1 MKVTHGRCSRSAG
14 NPLFRSHAVLAA
26 ALLLAIGGGVGAQS
40 FPVKPIRLVVPA
52 PPGGNI
58 DIIGRIVQTRLSEV
72 LGQPVVVDY
81 RPGAGGVIGGEIVAR
96 SAPDGYTTGVF
107 AASLVIN
114 PSMIKKL
121 PYDSEKDFT
130 PLGLIADV
138 PSGLVV
144 HPSLPVKSVRQLVAL
159 AKARPGEI
167 FYSSPGVGT
176 SGHLGAELFNARAGI
191 KLVHVPYK
199 GVGPAVT
206 DLVGG
211 HVQVMF
217 SSLPAVRGYSGEGG
231 RLRIL
236 GQAGAT
242 RSPSLPDVPTMQEAG
257 IRDFVVSSGFSFVGP
272 AGLPGPL
279 VEHLNGALAKA
290 VKNPAS
296 RKDFEVQGADPV
308 GSTPEEHAAYIKREI
323 GKWRKVANDAGI
335 SPE

>member
-1 MKVTHGRCSRSAG
+1 MNVTLGRYWRSAEA
-14 NPLFRSHAVLAA
+14 PLFRSYAVLAA
-26 ALLLAIGGGVGAQS
+26 SALLVIGGGAGAQS
-40 FPVKPIRLVVPA
+40 FPAKPIRLIVPA

-58 DIIGRIVQTRLSEV
+58 DIIGRIVQTRLGEV

-81 RPGAGGVIGGEIVAR
+81 RPGAGGVIGGESVAR

-217 SSLPAVRGYSGEGG
+217 SSLPAVRSHIGEGG

-279 VEHLNGALAKA
+279 VERLNGALVKA

-323 GKWRKVANDAGI
+323 GKWRKVADDAGI

>member
-1 MKVTHGRCSRSAG
+1 MSLTLWNTLRSAG
-14 NPLFRSHAVLAA
+14 APLRQLSKVVATAVL
-26 ALLLAIGGGVGAQS
+26 LAMGSGAGAQS

-58 DIIGRIVQTRLSEV
+58 DIIGRIVQARLGEV

-81 RPGAGGVIGGEIVAR
+81 RPGAGGVIGGEVVAR

-114 PSMIKKL
+114 PSMIKVL

-144 HPSLPVKSVRQLVAL
+144 HPSLPVKNVSQLVAL

-217 SSLPAVRGYSGEGG
+217 SSLPAVRSYIGEAG

-272 AGLPGPL
+272 AGLPDTL
-279 VEHLNGALAKA
+279 VERLNSALVKA

-296 RKDFEVQGADPV
+296 RKDFEIQGADPV
-308 GSTPEEHAAYIKREI
+308 GSTTGEHAAYVRREI

-335 SPE
+335 LPE

>member
-1 MKVTHGRCSRSAG
+1 MNVTLGRSWRSAEAL
-14 NPLFRSHAVLAA
+14 LFRSYAVLAA
-26 ALLLAIGGGVGAQS
+26 SALLVIGGGAGAQS
-40 FPVKPIRLVVPA
+40 FPAKPIRLIVPA

-58 DIIGRIVQTRLSEV
+58 DIIGRIVQTRLGEV

-217 SSLPAVRGYSGEGG
+217 SSLPAVRSHIGEGG

-279 VEHLNGALAKA
+279 VERLNGALVKA

-323 GKWRKVANDAGI
+323 GKWRKVADDAGI